1 MKAYVSMMY
10 IVLQH
15 GEQVKTASGL
25 HCRTQNPK

>member
-1 MKAYVSMMY
+1 MKAYASMMN

-25 HCRTQNPK
+25 HCHTQIPK